1 MRSLVISRAAL
12 TMGGP
17 GRAVSEI
24 SAGLAELV
32 SSMFAEHSGVPA
44 AGAGPAWCLMFAVIA
59 GCARGAKF
67 ALVICRLVLRNKVKS
82 CLAGQGG
89 GAGQLSRL
97 PELVEGET
105 TTQPRAAVWIS
116 SASIMSPAHVGNK
129 ASS

>member
-59 GCARGAKF
+59 GWRSSGE
-67 ALVICRLVLRNKVKS
+67 ICGSDLASGRAGRLLR
-82 CLAGQGG
+82 LPDLQGG
-89 GAGQLSRL
+89 GVGRLSRL
-97 PELVEGET
+97 RNTL
-105 TTQPRAAVWIS
+105 
-116 SASIMSPAHVGNK
+116 
-129 ASS
+129 